1 MTQNSFALFKT
12 PAIITKVDNYKENHL
27 LISVFSCEYGK
38 KSLIVFGGKSKKKNT
53 HFVKGLISEIEFNKE
68 NSCLNS
74 SLIQSYNWFLF
85 DKYRLKVI
93 DYICF
98 LINKLLFL
106 EDRQSEIL
114 NTYQRLLISMN
125 NNSNYLIDL
134 IQLELEILKSSGYQP
149 DLNDSVIKK
158 VLGDG
163 FSINGNSYDELLDFL
178 KNDQEL
184 QKTFSNFMEKVIS
197 RVLNNLNINLPFN
210 RSEIIQKN

>member
-27 LISVFSCEYGK
+27 LISVFSSEYGK

-53 HFVKGLISEIEFNKE
+53 DFVKGLISEIEFNKE

-125 NNSNYLIDL
+125 SNSNYLIDL

-149 DLNDSVIKK
+149 DLSDSVIKK

-163 FSINGNSYDELLDFL
+163 FSINGNSYDELLNFL
-178 KNDQEL
+178 KNNQDL
-184 QKTFSNFMEKVIS
+184 QKAFSNFMEKVIS

>member
-1 MTQNSFALFKT
+1 MFKT
-12 PAIITKVDNYKENHL
+12 SAIITKVDNYKENHL
-27 LISVFSCEYGK
+27 LISVFSSEYGK

-53 HFVKGLISEIEFNKE
+53 DFVKGLISEIEFNKE

-125 NNSNYLIDL
+125 SNSNYLIDL

-149 DLNDSVIKK
+149 DLSDSVIKK

-163 FSINGNSYDELLDFL
+163 FSINGNSYDELLNFL
-178 KNDQEL
+178 KNNQDL
-184 QKTFSNFMEKVIS
+184 QKAFSNFMEKVIS

>member
-1 MTQNSFALFKT
+1 LTQNSFALFKT

-53 HFVKGLISEIEFNKE
+53 DFVKGLISEIEFNKE

-134 IQLELEILKSSGYQP
+134 IRLELEILKSSGYQP
-149 DLNDSVIKK
+149 DLSDSVIKK

-163 FSINGNSYDELLDFL
+163 FSINGNSYDELLNFL

>member
-53 HFVKGLISEIEFNKE
+53 DFVKGLISEIEFNKE

-93 DYICF
+93 DYTCF

-106 EDRQSEIL
+106 EDRHSEIL
-114 NTYQRLLISMN
+114 NTYQSLLISMN

-149 DLNDSVIKK
+149 DLSDSVIKK

-163 FSINGNSYDELLDFL
+163 FSINRNSYDELLNYL
-178 KNDQEL
+178 KKL
-184 QKTFSNFMEKVIS
+184 KKYI
-197 RVLNNLNINLPFN
+197 LPP
-210 RSEIIQKN
+210 IMLDTL

>member
-1 MTQNSFALFKT
+1 LFKT
-12 PAIITKVDNYKENHL
+12 SAIITKVDNYKENHL
-27 LISVFSCEYGK
+27 LISVFSSEYGK

-53 HFVKGLISEIEFNKE
+53 DFVKGLISEIEFNKE

-74 SLIQSYNWFLF
+74 SIIQSYNWFLF

-149 DLNDSVIKK
+149 DLSDSVIKK

-163 FSINGNSYDELLDFL
+163 FSINGNSYDELLNFL
-178 KNDQEL
+178 KNNQDS
-184 QKTFSNFMEKVIS
+184 QKVFSNFMEKVIS

>member
-53 HFVKGLISEIEFNKE
+53 DFVKGLISEIEFNKE

-93 DYICF
+93 DYTCF

-114 NTYQRLLISMN
+114 NSYQSLLISMN

-149 DLNDSVIKK
+149 DLSDSVIKK

-163 FSINGNSYDELLDFL
+163 FTINGNSYDELLDFL

>member
-12 PAIITKVDNYKENHL
+12 SAIITKVDNYKENHL
-27 LISVFSCEYGK
+27 LISVFSSEYGK

-53 HFVKGLISEIEFNKE
+53 DFVKGLISEIEFNKE

-149 DLNDSVIKK
+149 DLSDSVIKK

-163 FSINGNSYDELLDFL
+163 FSINGNSYDELLNFL
-178 KNDQEL
+178 KNNQDL
-184 QKTFSNFMEKVIS
+184 QKAFSNFMEKVIS

>member
-53 HFVKGLISEIEFNKE
+53 DFVKGLISEIEFSKE

-93 DYICF
+93 DYTCF

-114 NTYQRLLISMN
+114 NSYQSLLISMN

-149 DLNDSVIKK
+149 DLSDSVIKK

>member
-12 PAIITKVDNYKENHL
+12 SAIITKVDNYKENHL

-53 HFVKGLISEIEFNKE
+53 DFVKGLISEIEFNKE

-149 DLNDSVIKK
+149 DLSDSVIKK

-163 FSINGNSYDELLDFL
+163 FSINGNSYDELLNFL
-178 KNDQEL
+178 KNNQDL
-184 QKTFSNFMEKVIS
+184 QKVFSNFMEKVIS

>member
-27 LISVFSCEYGK
+27 LISVFSSEYGK

-53 HFVKGLISEIEFNKE
+53 DFVKGLISEIEFNKE

-149 DLNDSVIKK
+149 DLSDSVIKK

-163 FSINGNSYDELLDFL
+163 FTINGNSYYELLDFL

>member
-1 MTQNSFALFKT
+1 LFKT
-12 PAIITKVDNYKENHL
+12 SAIITKVDNYKENHL
-27 LISVFSCEYGK
+27 LISVFSSEYGK

-53 HFVKGLISEIEFNKE
+53 DFVKGLISEIEFNKE

-125 NNSNYLIDL
+125 SNSNYLIDL

-149 DLNDSVIKK
+149 DLSDSVIKK

-163 FSINGNSYDELLDFL
+163 FSINGNSYDELLNFL
-178 KNDQEL
+178 KNNQDL
-184 QKTFSNFMEKVIS
+184 QKAFSNFMEKVIS

>member
-1 MTQNSFALFKT
+1 MFKT
-12 PAIITKVDNYKENHL
+12 SAIITKVDNYKENHL
-27 LISVFSCEYGK
+27 LISVFSSEYGK

-53 HFVKGLISEIEFNKE
+53 DFVKGLISEIEFNKE

-149 DLNDSVIKK
+149 DLSDSVIKK

-163 FSINGNSYDELLDFL
+163 FSLNGNSYDELLDFL

>member
-1 MTQNSFALFKT
+1 MFKT
-12 PAIITKVDNYKENHL
+12 SAIITKVDNYKENHL
-27 LISVFSCEYGK
+27 LISVFSCEFGK

-53 HFVKGLISEIEFNKE
+53 DYVKGLISEIEFNKE

-74 SLIQSYNWFLF
+74 NLIQSYNWFLF

-106 EDRQSEIL
+106 EDKKSEIM
-114 NTYQRLLISMN
+114 NNYQSLLISMN
-125 NNSNYLIDL
+125 NGSDYLVNL

-163 FSINGNSYDELLDFL
+163 ILINANSLDELFTLL
-178 KNDQEL
+178 RNDQNL
-184 QKTFSNFMEKVIS
+184 QQAFSNFMEKVIS
-197 RVLNNLNINLPFN
+197 RVLNNLNINLPFV

>member
-1 MTQNSFALFKT
+1 LFKT
-12 PAIITKVDNYKENHL
+12 PSIITKVDNYKENHL

-53 HFVKGLISEIEFNKE
+53 DFVKGLISEIEFNKE

-74 SLIQSYNWFLF
+74 NLIQSYNWFLF

-106 EDRQSEIL
+106 EDNQSEIL
-114 NTYQRLLISMN
+114 NIYQSLLISMN
-125 NNSNYLIDL
+125 NNSNYLVDL

-163 FSINGNSYDELLDFL
+163 FSINEKSYDGLLTLL
-178 KNDQEL
+178 KNDQSL
-184 QKTFSNFMEKVIS
+184 QKAFSNFMEKVIL
-197 RVLNNLNINLPFN
+197 RVLNNLNINLPFD

>member
-12 PAIITKVDNYKENHL
+12 SAIITKVDNYKENHL
-27 LISVFSCEYGK
+27 LISVFSSEYGK

-53 HFVKGLISEIEFNKE
+53 DFVKGLISEIEFNKE

-85 DKYRLKVI
+85 DKYRLKVV

-125 NNSNYLIDL
+125 SNSNYLIDL

-149 DLNDSVIKK
+149 DLSDSVIKK

-163 FSINGNSYDELLDFL
+163 FSINGNSYDELLNFL
-178 KNDQEL
+178 KNNQDS
-184 QKTFSNFMEKVIS
+184 QKVFSNFMEKVIS